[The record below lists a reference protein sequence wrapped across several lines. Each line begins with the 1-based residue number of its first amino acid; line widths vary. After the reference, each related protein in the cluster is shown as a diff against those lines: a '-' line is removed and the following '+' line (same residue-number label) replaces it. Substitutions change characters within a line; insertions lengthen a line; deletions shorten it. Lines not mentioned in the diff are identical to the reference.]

1 MRSNEISFPLRRG
14 RRGKKF
20 LRHNRVAVLRTH
32 RDVVRHSNAT
42 RLRGLR
48 PGCSG
53 TQACHA
59 VLELE
64 LAHPRPGT
72 RTPETEESLLEIV
85 IYQILV
91 LKAPVVLLDVFS
103 KLTTILISNYTRL
116 VATFFL
122 P

>member
-1 MRSNEISFPLRRG
+1 MRSNEIYSPLRRG

-20 LRHNRVAVLRTH
+20 LRHNRVVALRTH
-32 RDVVRHSNAT
+32 RDVVRHNNAT

-59 VLELE
+59 VRLE

-72 RTPETEESLLEIV
+72 RTPETEELFFEV
-85 IYQILV
+85 IINQVLV
-91 LKAPVVLLDVFS
+91 LKATVVFLNVFTKS
-103 KLTTILISNYTRL
+103 TTVLVSNY
-116 VATFFL
+116 V
-122 P
+122 